1 MDIKGNKNVKIN
13 KTANLIRKIEI
24 IKRIKWK
31 FEDLKNTM
39 SEVKNSLD
47 TFNSIFKMTGDR
59 ISEERSIDIIQAEN
73 RREKRLKNYD

>member
-1 MDIKGNKNVKIN
+1 
-13 KTANLIRKIEI
+13 
-24 IKRIKWK
+24 
-31 FEDLKNTM
+31 M